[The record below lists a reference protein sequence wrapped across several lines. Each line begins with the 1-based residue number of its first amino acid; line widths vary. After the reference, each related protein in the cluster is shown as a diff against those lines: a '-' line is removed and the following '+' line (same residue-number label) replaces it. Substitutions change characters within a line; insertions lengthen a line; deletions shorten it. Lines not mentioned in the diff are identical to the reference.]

1 MEVAQRVVG
10 DRLNSEENSFVLVV
24 YILLLLK
31 VEESEGRLAFY
42 LFITSESYSFLTM
55 SCFIDPSLQC
65 SIT

>member
-1 MEVAQRVVG
+1 VEVAQRVVG